1 MRNIKL
7 TGVTNFEVAV
17 VSWMKENNLDEIIF
31 VASNSKK
38 YFGKYGTLVEYWY
51 DGSIHWYEKPRKIA
65 RLIAD
70 YFEATEAIINT
81 HTYQDDDGYDCSY
94 NVLYFFDKPYKVL
107 KEETY
112 NNDGELDSNKLIM
125 LSNGQL
131 YDITDHHWF
140 SMVDSKQIKKAIKSG
155 YFYDNTNA
163 WERDCYDTEQATLEK
178 LEKEAVKKLI
188 RSSIDQLLVNEEFR
202 HKAEQIAFYI
212 NNDEEL
218 LDSDK
223 VSEQEAIKNYIYGYT
238 PTYIQYS
245 IYQDLTFMYIY
256 ADTKPAYAKHLVKNK
271 VEFDYAS
278 RVQLSGEESLKV
290 LRRNFPKLD
299 KEISDRVGVDPF
311 CSVTMKELEDAA
323 LVGSNFSWS
332 RALSDL
338 YDALGLKCL
347 GKPWHEVLM

>member
-7 TGVTNFEVAV
+7 TGAVNFEAIVI
-17 VSWMKENNLDEIIF
+17 SWMKENELDEIVF
-31 VASNSKK
+31 VSSDAKK

-51 DGSIHWYEKPRKIA
+51 DGTIHWYEKPRKVA

-70 YFEATEAIINT
+70 YFDKTDPIINA
-81 HTYQDDDGYDCSY
+81 HTYTDDDGYDCSY
-94 NVLYFFDKPYKVL
+94 NVCFFFDKPYKVL

-112 NNDGELDSNKLIM
+112 NDGEIDSNKLIM

-140 SMVDSKQIKKAIKSG
+140 SMANSKKLKKAIKSG

-163 WERDCYDTEQATLEK
+163 WDRDCYDTEQATLEK
-178 LEKEAVKKLI
+178 LEKESMKKLI
-188 RSSIDQLLVNEEFR
+188 RSSIDQLLINEEFR
-202 HKAEQIAFYI
+202 HKAEQVAFYI

-218 LDSDK
+218 LDSDR
-223 VSEQEAIKNYIYGYT
+223 VSEEQAVKNYIYGHT
-238 PTYIQYS
+238 PSYVQYS
-245 IYQDLTFMYIY
+245 VHDDLAFLYIDV
-256 ADTKPAYAKHLVKNK
+256 DTKPAYAKHLVKNK
-271 VEFDYAS
+271 VEYDYAS
-278 RVQLSGEESLKV
+278 RVQLSGKASLEV
-290 LRRNFPKLD
+290 LRKNFPKLD
-299 KEISDRVGVDPF
+299 KEISSRVGIDPF
-311 CSVTMKELEDAA
+311 CSVTIEELEDKA

>member
-7 TGVTNFEVAV
+7 TGAVNFEAIVI
-17 VSWMKENNLDEIIF
+17 SWMKENELDEVVF
-31 VASNSKK
+31 VSSDSKK
-38 YFGKYGTLVEYWY
+38 YHGKYGTLVEYWY
-51 DGSIHWYEKPRKIA
+51 DGSVHWYEKPRKVA
-65 RLIAD
+65 RLIET
-70 YFEATEAIINT
+70 YLNKTNPIIDN
-81 HTYQDDDGYDCSY
+81 HTYEDDDGYDCTY
-94 NVLYFFDKPYKVL
+94 NICYFFDKPYRVI

-112 NNDGELDSNKLIM
+112 DNDGELDSNKLIM

-140 SMVDSKQIKKAIKSG
+140 SMADSKKLKRAIKSG
-155 YFYDNTNA
+155 YFYDNSYA
-163 WERDCYDTEQATLEK
+163 WERDCYDTHQATLEK
-178 LEKEAVKKLI
+178 LEKEAMIKLI
-188 RSSIDQLLVNEEFR
+188 RSSIDQLLVDENFR
-202 HKAEQIAFYI
+202 HKAEQVAFYI

-223 VSEQEAIKNYIYGYT
+223 VSEKEAMKNYIYGHT
-238 PTYIQYS
+238 PSYVQYS
-245 IYQDLTFMYIY
+245 VYDDLAFMYIHV
-256 ADTKPAYAKHLVKNK
+256 DTKPAYAKHLVKNK

-278 RVQLSGEESLKV
+278 RVQLSGKSSLEV

-299 KEISDRVGVDPF
+299 KEISDRVGIDPF
-311 CSVTMKELEDAA
+311 CSATMDELENLA

-338 YDALGLKCL
+338 YDKLGLKCL

>member
-7 TGVTNFEVAV
+7 VGVTNFEVAV
-17 VSWMKENNLDEIIF
+17 IGWMKEHGLDEIAFI
-31 VASNSKK
+31 SSDSKK
-38 YFGKYGTLVEYWY
+38 YHGKYGTLVEFYY
-51 DGSIHWYEKPRKIA
+51 DGSIHWYEKPRKVA
-65 RLIAD
+65 RLIND
-70 YFEATEAIINT
+70 YFDKTEPIIKT
-81 HTYQDDDGYDCSY
+81 HTYQDDDGYDSSY
-94 NVLYFFDKPYKVL
+94 NVCFFFDKPYKVL

-112 NNDGELDSNKLIM
+112 DNDGTTDSNKLIM

-140 SMVDSKQIKKAIKSG
+140 SMVDSKKLKKSIKSG
-155 YFYDNTNA
+155 YFYNNSYA
-163 WERDCYDTEQATLEK
+163 WERDMYDIHEAILEK
-178 LEKEAVKKLI
+178 LEKEAVRKLI
-188 RSSIDQLLVNEEFR
+188 RSGVDQLLVNEEFK
-202 HKAEQIAFYI
+202 HKVEQIAFYI

-238 PTYIQYS
+238 PSYIQYS
-245 IYQDLTFMYIY
+245 VYQDLAFLYV
-256 ADTKPAYAKHLVKNK
+256 DVDSKPAYVKHLVKNK
-271 VEFDYAS
+271 VEYDYAS
-278 RVQLSGEESLKV
+278 RVQLSSEESLKV

-299 KEISDRVGVDPF
+299 KEIRDRVGKDPF
-311 CSVTMKELEDAA
+311 CSTTIEDCQNAA

-338 YDALGLKCL
+338 YDVLGLKCL